1 MRGGGRRGWL
11 ARALDGIER
20 AGNRLPDPL
29 TLFAIA
35 VALVV
40 VGSGLAVLGGVTAT
54 HPGTGEVVRPVNLLS
69 RAGVR
74 RMLVEMVPNFTSF
87 PPLGTVLVVMLGI
100 GVAERSGLVAAALRR
115 LVTAVPP
122 LLLPATL
129 VFAGIMSS
137 LAADAGYV
145 VLTPLGA
152 VVFAGVGRHP
162 LAGLAA
168 AFAGVSAGFSAN
180 LLVTS
185 LDPLL
190 AGITQPAARLVD
202 PDYVV
207 DPTANYYFMVV
218 STILLTAV
226 GTIVTTRLVE
236 PRLGAWRGAVETV
249 AVGPAAT
256 ERRGLRAAGG
266 ATLAVL
272 ALVALLAATGVL
284 RDDAGGW
291 QPFFTALVPLL
302 MLVFFVPGL
311 AYGRAAGT
319 IRSDRDVAAMT
330 ADTMATMG
338 SYVVLAFVA
347 AQLVAYFAWSNL
359 GLIVAVH
366 GAGALKALGIGG
378 PPLLVGFVLV
388 SAIVN
393 VLIGSAS
400 AKWAIM
406 APVFVPMLM
415 LLGWAPETVQALY
428 RVGDSVTNAVTPLLP
443 YFPIVITFARRYDPE
458 AGIGTLV
465 AAMLPYSVAFLL
477 AWLLLLLPWLALGI
491 PLGPGAP
498 IHWSPTGA

>member
-1 MRGGGRRGWL
+1 MGRGGRGRWL
-11 ARALDGIER
+11 TRALDGIER
-20 AGNRLPDPL
+20 TGNRLPDPL
-29 TLFAIA
+29 TLFVIA
-35 VALVV
+35 SGFVVLASALASVA
-40 VGSGLAVLGGVTAT
+40 GVTAT
-54 HPGTGEVVRPVNLLS
+54 HPGTGEVVRPVNLMS
-69 RAGVR
+69 AAGMR
-74 RMLVEMVPNFTSF
+74 RMLVEMVANFTAF
-87 PPLGTVLVVMLGI
+87 PPLGTVLVVMMGI
-100 GVAERSGLVAAALRR
+100 GVAERSGLVGVCLRR
-115 LVTAVPP
+115 LVTAVPAV
-122 LLLPATL
+122 LLPATL

-168 AFAGVSAGFSAN
+168 AFAGVAAGFSAN

-190 AGITQPAARLVD
+190 AGITQPAARLVA
-202 PDYVV
+202 PGYVV

-218 STILLTAV
+218 STFVLTVV
-226 GTIVTTRLVE
+226 GTVVTTRVVE
-236 PRLGAWRGAVETV
+236 PRLGAWRGRVDGDSSA
-249 AVGPAAT
+249 PADI
-256 ERRGLRAAGG
+256 ERRGLR
-266 ATLAVL
+266 
-272 ALVALLAATGVL
+272 VALLAALAMLAATAALAAGGVL
-284 RDDAGGW
+284 YDATDGW
-291 QPFFTALVPLL
+291 APFFRALVPLL
-302 MLVFFVPGL
+302 MLFFLVPGL
-311 AYGRAAGT
+311 AYGYTVGT

-330 ADTMATMG
+330 SETMATMG

-378 PPLLVGFVLV
+378 LPLLVGFVLV
-388 SAIVN
+388 SSGVN
-393 VLIGSAS
+393 LLIGSAS

-415 LLGWAPETVQALY
+415 LMGYAPETVQVAY
-428 RVGDSVTNAVTPLLP
+428 RVGDSVTNAITPLLP
-443 YFPIVITFARRYDPE
+443 YFPIVITFAQRYDRD

-465 AAMLPYSVAFLL
+465 AAMLPYSVAFLVT
-477 AWLLLLLPWLALGI
+477 WLAVLVVWLSLGV

-498 IHWSPTGA
+498 IHWAPAVG

>member
-1 MRGGGRRGWL
+1 MRGGARGGWL
-11 ARALDGIER
+11 ARGLDWLER

-29 TLFAIA
+29 TLFVVAA
-35 VALVV
+35 ALVV
-40 VGSGLAVLGGVTAT
+40 AASGLAAVLGVSAT

-69 RAGVR
+69 PGGLR
-74 RMLVEMVPNFTSF
+74 RILVEMVGNFTAF

-115 LVTAVPP
+115 IVTAVPAT
-122 LLLPATL
+122 LLPAAL
-129 VFAGIMSS
+129 VFAGVMSS

-152 VVFAGVGRHP
+152 VVFAGVGRNP

-180 LLVTS
+180 LLLTAI
-185 LDPLL
+185 DPLL

-202 PDYVV
+202 PTYVV
-207 DPTANYYFMVV
+207 DPTANYYFMIV
-218 STILLTAV
+218 STVVLTAV
-226 GTIVTTRLVE
+226 GTLVTTRIVE
-236 PRLGAWRGAVETV
+236 PRLGGWTGAAESD
-249 AVGPAAT
+249 APAPASA
-256 ERRGLRAAGG
+256 ERRGLIA
-266 ATLAVL
+266 
-272 ALVALLAATGVL
+272 ALLAAAGVVAVVGLLAWAGVL
-284 RDDAGGW
+284 RDADGGW
-291 QPFFTALVPLL
+291 APFFGALVPLL
-302 MLVFFVPGL
+302 MLFFLVPGL
-311 AYGRAAGT
+311 AYGWVVGT

-330 ADTMATMG
+330 SDTMATMG

-366 GAGALKALGIGG
+366 GAGALRALGIGG
-378 PPLLVGFVLV
+378 LPLLVGFVLV
-388 SAIVN
+388 SALVN
-393 VLIGSAS
+393 LLIGSAS

-415 LLGWAPETVQALY
+415 LMGYAPETVQVAY
-428 RVGDSVTNAVTPLLP
+428 RVGDSVTNVVTPLLP
-443 YFPIVITFARRYDPE
+443 YFPIVISFARRYDRD
-458 AGIGTLV
+458 AGLGTLV

-477 AWLLLLLPWLALGI
+477 AWLTLLVGWLALGI

-498 IHWSPTGA
+498 ITWSPG